1 VHPQRER
8 RRGTRIEVR
17 QTADSSREPGG
28 KGACVRAHQHEVRSI
43 WTRIAPTSKPARFV
57 DVNILLLR
65 IAWITLPLTA
75 GSLAVEALQP
85 WSSGTRATAEVLLW
99 ATWLVVLVALLA
111 PRPIGLTAARTGA
124 PLLLAAT
131 LIAVASGRAPALS
144 SIAAPVATTL
154 CVVLIAT
161 PSFARSCA
169 QGAAYGDEER
179 FPLKVPPALFI
190 GVLPLAVLA
199 VGAGIAA
206 GPLLIADGD
215 VGIGSVVLLLGW
227 ALAAA
232 LLRSLHSLSRRWA
245 ILVPAGFVIADPMT
259 LTDPVLFV
267 REHILGLG
275 PADPRVRP
283 PEDATDLRLGAA
295 HGSLAL
301 LMDSDAEIYRR
312 TRRGGRGVPAHL
324 LLIAPVAAAELLE
337 HAAARRIRVH
347 SASS

>member
-1 VHPQRER
+1 VN
-8 RRGTRIEVR
+8 
-17 QTADSSREPGG
+17 
-28 KGACVRAHQHEVRSI
+28 
-43 WTRIAPTSKPARFV
+43 
-57 DVNILLLR
+57 VNIWLLR
-65 IAWITLPLTA
+65 IAWITLPVTA

-85 WSSGTRATAEVLLW
+85 WSSETRATVEILLW
-99 ATWLVVLVALLA
+99 ATWLVVLVAVLA
-111 PRPIGLTAARTGA
+111 PRPLGLTAARTGA
-124 PLLLAAT
+124 PLALAASV
-131 LIAVASGRAPALS
+131 VAAATGRASAVSSMAAL
-144 SIAAPVATTL
+144 VATTL

-161 PSFARSCA
+161 PSFARCCA

-206 GPLLIADGD
+206 GPLLIADGNMGL
-215 VGIGSVVLLLGW
+215 GIVALLVGW

-232 LLRSLHSLSRRWA
+232 LLRSLHLLSLRWA

-283 PEDATDLRLGAA
+283 PADATDLRLGAA
-295 HGSLAL
+295 HGSVAL
-301 LMDSDAEIYRR
+301 LMDDDAEIYRR
-312 TRRGGRGVPAHL
+312 TRGSGRAVRTHL
-324 LLIAPVAAAELLE
+324 VLIATVASAELLE
-337 HAAARRIRVH
+337 RAAARRIPVH
-347 SASS
+347 TETS